1 MSHNHHPYGQPA
13 TAPDMSTGAKI
24 GIGCLGC
31 FGAAVTGL
39 VMLAVLGALVSDPDR
54 DGGATAQASPETS
67 ESREAGTGENTDEG
81 DEGAEIEEV
90 EAVEEDHPG
99 LGEMVEHGDWEITV
113 HAIEHDVPV
122 ADLSYFADDDHD
134 GQWVTVEMEVT
145 NLGSGPESF
154 SGRDQVLMDD
164 SGSMYRYDIWASDLF
179 DRDLNPGTG
188 SSGTLAY
195 DVPSDFQADH
205 MIVSGRSSGATGA
218 RIDLD

>member
-1 MSHNHHPYGQPA
+1 MSHNHHPYGPPEA
-13 TAPDMSTGAKI
+13 APDMPTGAKV

-31 FGAAVTGL
+31 FGATVTGF
-39 VMLAVLGALVSDPDR
+39 VALAVLGALVPGPDS
-54 DGGATAQASPETS
+54 GGGTTAPASPEAS
-67 ESREAGTGENTDEG
+67 ESREANEAQEALEADEDA
-81 DEGAEIEEV
+81 DEGAD
-90 EAVEEDHPG
+90 AEEDHPG
-99 LGEMVEHGDWEITV
+99 LGDTVEHGDWEITV
-113 HAIEHDVPV
+113 HAIEHDVPF
-122 ADLSYFADDDHD
+122 ADLSDFADDDHD

-195 DVPSDFQADH
+195 DVPSDFEADH
-205 MIVSGRSSGATGA
+205 MLVNGRSSGATGI
-218 RIDLD
+218 RIELD